1 VKALTRPF
9 ALHMVRPILTIA
21 LPRRFTF
28 VDHGNYNF
36 NNALKLFDW
45 EIQDS
50 DVRIDLRH
58 CSQSNYQALSLLVLY
73 IWHLKKQGCYVTV
86 ITARNERYGV
96 SKLWRL
102 MGANG
107 LFNVLGSKSINF
119 WSHNY
124 KPLFA
129 IRNSEDFRIALNK
142 AETYTKGLDVEYEKT
157 LRYVLSELLYNTLEH
172 GKHPTIPSL
181 IQFVYYRNNE
191 DISFIV
197 ADLGVGIKRHLRQ
210 VYSHLENDAQAIRFA
225 LSPQVSGTFFLGKPY
240 SSQNNAGV
248 GLYLSSSII
257 RRLHAD
263 MHIISGN
270 GVVHIS
276 PTDITERTN
285 EFSWPGT
292 FVNVRLKLSHI
303 KNLSLQKMMS
313 EFREAA
319 RTELAQGQRAE
330 ERAFYSINIRNYFG
344 RYAED
349 KELAD
354 RVRDRYL
361 MPAVDQGKGLILDFD
376 EVVSAPHSF
385 LSALIA
391 SPIRD
396 LGMSAY
402 KRIKVRNASPE
413 IRETID
419 FILDENTG
427 PKGGVA
433 VLRETP
439 YMTSE

>member
-1 VKALTRPF
+1 
-9 ALHMVRPILTIA
+9 
-21 LPRRFTF
+21 
-28 VDHGNYNF
+28 
-36 NNALKLFDW
+36 
-45 EIQDS
+45 
-50 DVRIDLRH
+50 
-58 CSQSNYQALSLLVLY
+58 
-73 IWHLKKQGCYVTV
+73 
-86 ITARNERYGV
+86 
-96 SKLWRL
+96 

-107 LFNVLGSKSINF
+107 LFHVLKSPTENF

-129 IRNSEDFRIALNK
+129 VRNTLDFRDALKK
-142 AETYTKGLDVEYEKT
+142 AESYTEGFDVEYEKT

-172 GKHPTIPSL
+172 GRHPQIPSL

-191 DISFIV
+191 DISFII

-210 VYSHLENDAQAIRFA
+210 VYNHLESDAQAIRFA
-225 LSPQVSGTFFLGKPY
+225 LNPQVSGTFFLGRPY

-285 EFSWPGT
+285 DFSWPGT

-303 KNLSLQKMMS
+303 KNLSLHKMMS

-319 RTELAQGQRAE
+319 RKEVTQRQRAQE
-330 ERAFYSINIRNYFG
+330 KALYSLSIKNYFG

-349 KELAD
+349 KELAA

-361 MPAVDQGKGLILDFD
+361 MPAVDAGKGLILDFD
-376 EVVSAPHSF
+376 EVISAPHSF
-385 LSALIA
+385 LNALIS

-402 KRIKVRNASPE
+402 KRIKVINASPE

-427 PKGGVA
+427 STGG
-433 VLRETP
+433 LTNIPTP
-439 YMTSE
+439 SDAM